1 MTLTPPSARPQTRSA
16 SKARGFTLMEL
27 MIVVLIVGILAA
39 FAIPS
44 YNDYLRRGE
53 ITEAFNNLTSS
64 RMKLEQYYQ
73 DNRNYGAGTC
83 AGGAPIVNPNDVKY
97 FDYTCTT
104 TNADQGYLITATGKT
119 GTGTV
124 GYVYSVDEG
133 NSKTTLS
140 FKGAGVNKPCW
151 LARGSEC

>member
-1 MTLTPPSARPQTRSA
+1 MTLISPSRRLRTRNA
-16 SKARGFTLMEL
+16 SKTHGFTLIEL

-83 AGGAPIVNPNDVKY
+83 AGGGAIVNPNDVKY
-97 FDYTCTT
+97 FDYTCVT

-124 GYVYSVDEG
+124 GYAYSVDEG
-133 NSKTTLS
+133 NSKITIS
-140 FKGAGVNKPCW
+140 YKGAGVNKPCW